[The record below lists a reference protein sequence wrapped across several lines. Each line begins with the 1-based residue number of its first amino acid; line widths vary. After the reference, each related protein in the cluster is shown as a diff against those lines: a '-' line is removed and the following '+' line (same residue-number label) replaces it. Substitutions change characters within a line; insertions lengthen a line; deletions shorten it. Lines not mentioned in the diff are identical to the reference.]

1 VLNRIRLARVPGRAS
16 PGPMTEPVDARPM
29 LLFLKTSAAGRAIEL
44 ARRKGPG
51 PDRIRTPVWCA
62 LVRPGV
68 RREVSG

>member
-1 VLNRIRLARVPGRAS
+1 
-16 PGPMTEPVDARPM
+16 MTGPVDARPM

-68 RREVSG
+68 RREVFG